1 MLRSAAVRKSLTFFL
16 LKSAN
21 TALATLWSFL
31 LAYSLVRIVGLENYA
46 FFATVIAFAS
56 LILQA
61 DLGISIRLFGRMR
74 QDFLHP
80 GQASRE
86 DLGSAAMA
94 ALWSYA
100 ALAVL
105 ATLLFGL
112 AVWAAG
118 LGVEAYRPVYVLLFL
133 GSALPL
139 PWMILR
145 VTANAFDAY
154 VMTET
159 IDFIRRS
166 ALFGLTLALLAGLP
180 LMAYSLAFV
189 ALWLAGLA
197 VLFALAR
204 RRVPLLAQQGLRA
217 RRGFSVLRQDL
228 RGIAASAQLSISEFL
243 IYIFPYYAIP
253 LMHRDALALVAFDMF
268 YKVTRFAT
276 TAYLTVS
283 ETLLPHQTR
292 AWHAGDRAGLWRTL
306 RLAFL
311 LGLVPMLGG
320 AGVIG
325 LFGEQF
331 FGLLLGQAGV
341 VTPAV
346 RVAICVMLVLM
357 LVQTLCGA
365 FLAATGFLAPL
376 ARRASLTLAAMLGF
390 AALTAQQGWTVEV
403 FIGGYVA
410 LYGCEALS
418 YLVLM
423 IRTIRRQ
430 EQGSSP
436 AGSPIGV

>member
-1 MLRSAAVRKSLTFFL
+1 
-16 LKSAN
+16 
-21 TALATLWSFL
+21 
-31 LAYSLVRIVGLENYA
+31 
-46 FFATVIAFAS
+46 
-56 LILQA
+56 
-61 DLGISIRLFGRMR
+61 
-74 QDFLHP
+74 
-80 GQASRE
+80 
-86 DLGSAAMA
+86 MA

-105 ATLLFGL
+105 ATLLFGT

-292 AWHAGDRAGLWRTL
+292 AGTRGT
-306 RLAFL
+306 
-311 LGLVPMLGG
+311 GPG
-320 AGVIG
+320 
-325 LFGEQF
+325 
-331 FGLLLGQAGV
+331 
-341 VTPAV
+341 
-346 RVAICVMLVLM
+346 
-357 LVQTLCGA
+357 CGA
-365 FLAATGFLAPL
+365 RCGSPSCSAWCRCWAARVSSACS
-376 ARRASLTLAAMLGF
+376 ASSSSACCSVRRAWSRRRC
-390 AALTAQQGWTVEV
+390 GWPS
-403 FIGGYVA
+403 A
-410 LYGCEALS
+410 SCWC
-418 YLVLM
+418 
-423 IRTIRRQ
+423 
-430 EQGSSP
+430 
-436 AGSPIGV
+436 